1 MALMTTIND
10 SHRLAAWRQGRLAA
24 TDDVSAAVA
33 DILRQVRSGS
43 DEILLRLTA
52 KFDKVRIDGI
62 EVSAEQVAEAEAQL
76 DPGLRAAFID
86 AGSNIRRFHQRQL
99 PTAYDLEQPDGTLA
113 SWRWRPISRIGIYVP
128 GGRYPLASTLL
139 MAAIPAQ
146 VAGAEQLVVCT
157 PPQADGQ
164 PDPTILGLCG
174 LLGIDQVYRI
184 GGAQAIGALAYGTDK
199 SRPVDKIVGPG
210 NSYLSEAKWQ
220 VSREVGIDMPAG
232 PTEIVILA
240 DATAEPQLVAAD
252 LISQAE
258 HDPQATA
265 ILVTNHPELA
275 TTVKEIMATMLPSLP
290 TRVTVQK
297 SLEDHGL
304 IYIGADQNECL
315 TVVNFLA
322 PEHLCL
328 QVENPRGLIDK
339 VVAGAIFI
347 GNGTPVAWGDFW
359 AGPNHT
365 LPTRS
370 QARFRGPLSVLDFLV
385 PYSVIEAPPGT
396 IDSSADTVLR
406 LAQQEGLAGH
416 ARSISER
423 IGDE

>member
-1 MALMTTIND
+1 
-10 SHRLAAWRQGRLAA
+10 
-24 TDDVSAAVA
+24 
-33 DILRQVRSGS
+33 
-43 DEILLRLTA
+43 
-52 KFDKVRIDGI
+52 
-62 EVSAEQVAEAEAQL
+62 
-76 DPGLRAAFID
+76 
-86 AGSNIRRFHQRQL
+86 
-99 PTAYDLEQPDGTLA
+99 
-113 SWRWRPISRIGIYVP
+113 
-128 GGRYPLASTLL
+128 
-139 MAAIPAQ
+139 
-146 VAGAEQLVVCT
+146 
-157 PPQADGQ
+157 
-164 PDPTILGLCG
+164 
-174 LLGIDQVYRI
+174 
-184 GGAQAIGALAYGTDK
+184 
-199 SRPVDKIVGPG
+199 
-210 NSYLSEAKWQ
+210 
-220 VSREVGIDMPAG
+220 
-232 PTEIVILA
+232 
-240 DATAEPQLVAAD
+240 
-252 LISQAE
+252 
-258 HDPQATA
+258 
-265 ILVTNHPELA
+265 
-275 TTVKEIMATMLPSLP
+275 MATILPSLP